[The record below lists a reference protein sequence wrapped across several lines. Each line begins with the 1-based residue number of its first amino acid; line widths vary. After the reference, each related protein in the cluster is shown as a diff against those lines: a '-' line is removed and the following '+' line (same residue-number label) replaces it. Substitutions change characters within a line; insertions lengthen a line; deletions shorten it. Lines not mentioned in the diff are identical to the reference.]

1 MYNNFIV
8 MRKGTKMQ
16 KVEMIVGG
24 RRALVDA
31 DMVKKMTKKQE
42 LVAIAMRLQS
52 VMNAVPREAE
62 PILQKKLQEIMSKI
76 IRLNRT
82 IRQTVQF
89 L

>member
-1 MYNNFIV
+1 MI
-8 MRKGTKMQ
+8 

-42 LVAIAMRLQS
+42 LVAETMTLQKYY
-52 VMNAVPREAE
+52 EADKVDHAYVL
-62 PILQKKLQEIMSKI
+62 PLLQKKAGQI

-89 L
+89 I

>member
-1 MYNNFIV
+1 M
-8 MRKGTKMQ
+8 M

-42 LVAIAMRLQS
+42 LVADAMTLQKYY
-52 VMNAVPREAE
+52 EADKVE
-62 PILQKKLQEIMSKI
+62 HAYVLPLLQKKAGQI

-82 IRQTVQF
+82 IRQNIQF
-89 L
+89 I

>member
-1 MYNNFIV
+1 MMI
-8 MRKGTKMQ
+8 
-16 KVEMIVGG
+16 KVEMMVGG

-42 LVAIAMRLQS
+42 LVADLKSLQAYYD
-52 VMNAVPREAE
+52 VDKVGHAYALPL
-62 PILQKKLQEIMSKI
+62 LQKKAGQL

-89 L
+89 I

>member
-1 MYNNFIV
+1 M
-8 MRKGTKMQ
+8 M

-42 LVAIAMRLQS
+42 LVADASTLQKYY
-52 VMNAVPREAE
+52 EADKVE
-62 PILQKKLQEIMSKI
+62 HAYVLPLLQKKAGQI

-89 L
+89 I

>member
-1 MYNNFIV
+1 M
-8 MRKGTKMQ
+8 M

-31 DMVKKMTKKQE
+31 DMVKKVTKKQE
-42 LVAIAMRLQS
+42 LVADASTLQKYY
-52 VMNAVPREAE
+52 EADKVE
-62 PILQKKLQEIMSKI
+62 HAYVLPLLQKKAGQI

-89 L
+89 I

>member
-1 MYNNFIV
+1 M
-8 MRKGTKMQ
+8 M

-31 DMVKKMTKKQE
+31 DMVKKVTKKQE
-42 LVAIAMRLQS
+42 LVAEASALQKYY
-52 VMNAVPREAE
+52 EADKVNHAFAL
-62 PILQKKLQEIMSKI
+62 PMLQKKAGQI

-89 L
+89 I